1 MNNSDFDLT
10 YSPYVNK
17 KYTEFFDK
25 KGYFPSIFNPYNCAE
40 LGEYAPT
47 ITAQG
52 GSITNSGT
60 VLIIE
65 KMGLIDD

>member
-1 MNNSDFDLT
+1 MNNIELDLT

-17 KYTEFFDK
+17 KYTEFYDK
-25 KGYFPSIFNPYNCAE
+25 QGYLPIIFNPYNCAE
-40 LGEYAPT
+40 LDEYAPT

-65 KMGLIDD
+65 KMGSMDE